1 MREPLLRPAYRDH
14 IKDLAVIPA
23 LAQSIAGDL
32 AKRSILG
39 FTKVAWH
46 QLGVEKGRAGFC
58 IPNHWLE
65 KF

>member
-1 MREPLLRPAYRDH
+1 MHEPLLRPAYRDH
-14 IKDLAVIPA
+14 IEDLAVIPA

-32 AKRSILG
+32 AKKSSLG
-39 FTKVAWH
+39 FTIVVYIKW
-46 QLGVEKGRAGFC
+46 GVENGRAGFC